1 MSTQAIKDVVGNP
14 SMSRAFTAT
23 ATDGQFQNNILVD
36 EVASTNLG
44 LVMPN
49 ATITNCQVN
58 YSAGSC
64 LWRIQSSQ
72 TLLVK
77 RYGFA
82 TKNTQSCYA
91 TASIPA
97 YTVQP
102 DDILTVYPLAENN
115 TANKGTVLGWLQTTR
130 GFEAFGATDVTSGTE
145 TEIKTLVSGQTI
157 GDYAFNASLQ
167 GITLQA
173 EDGGVIDKVE
183 IVDQVGGIVW
193 TGYGGPRQ
201 PAQPAKSAEY
211 NFQAGGLNIPILK
224 GYAIRVTL
232 LAD

>member
-1 MSTQAIKDVVGNP
+1 MSTQAIKAVVGNP
-14 SMSRAFTAT
+14 SMSRVFSAT
-23 ATDGQFQNNILVD
+23 ATDGQFQNNILID

-49 ATITNCQVN
+49 ATISNCQVN
-58 YSAGSC
+58 YTAGSC

-82 TKNTQSCYA
+82 TKERQSCYA
-91 TASIPA
+91 TARIPA

-102 DDILTVYPLAENN
+102 DDILTVYPLAENGG
-115 TANKGTVLGWLQTTR
+115 AGKGTVLGWIQTSR
-130 GFEAFGATDVTSGTE
+130 GFEAFGSSDMTSETA
-145 TEIKTLVSGQTI
+145 TEIKTLVSAQTI
-157 GDYAFNASLQ
+157 GDYAFNATLQ

-173 EDGGVIDKVE
+173 EDGAIIEKVE
-183 IVDQVGGIVW
+183 IVDQVGGIIW
-193 TGYGGPRQ
+193 TGYGGPRM
-201 PAQPAKSAEY
+201 PNMPAKSDEY
-211 NFQAGGLNIPILK
+211 NFQAGGLNIPVLK
-224 GYAIRVTL
+224 GYAIRVTI